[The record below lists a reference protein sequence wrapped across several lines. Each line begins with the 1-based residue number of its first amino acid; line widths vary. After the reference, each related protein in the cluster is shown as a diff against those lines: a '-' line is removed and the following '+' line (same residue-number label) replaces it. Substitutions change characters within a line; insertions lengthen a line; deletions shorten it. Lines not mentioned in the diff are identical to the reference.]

1 MKSSWNKVGFLV
13 LFSALLFSATGLLAQ
28 DPTGRILG
36 TVTDQKGGVI
46 PGVKVTVTNVATQIR
61 NETTS
66 DRDGNFQVF
75 DLSIGTYKV
84 EFEKSGFRKA
94 LIENQTLTI
103 NRALRADIQMEV
115 GSVNEVVEV
124 SSQVVGVETVNATL
138 GQTMVGSSITALP
151 LNGRNTYDLALLLPG
166 VVEVNPDSGAAG
178 NFGVAGGRSDSVTYL
193 LDGGMNNNL
202 LSNGVVFNPNPDTIA
217 EFRILTSNYTA
228 EYGRNA
234 GGIVSAVTKSGSN
247 QYHGGAFDFLRNDAF
262 NANTFFNNLNKQPR
276 EILKRNQFG
285 VNIGGPISIPKVAH
299 GQDHMFF
306 FVSYEGQRQVRT
318 VTTDKIQVFTPA
330 ELRGDYSHSGPGG
343 GVDPNT
349 ACFLSGLNHN
359 VPNPTNDPTLA
370 DGTPCTDVAGNV
382 GFARPFFQSDATK
395 RFNGII
401 DPTKINS
408 VAANYISK
416 GLVPS
421 DPSGFLIGQGGS
433 KNNSD
438 GLTGRFD
445 FEVTSKDRISAT
457 LGSSR
462 NPSNNPFR
470 NTASD
475 PVGFGSTASVH
486 TYFANIGY
494 TRTIS
499 SAMLNEFRFTTQRHN
514 QVQAVPAKT
523 LPTPA
528 DLGVGVTPDQ
538 STGPTRIFFASGLG
552 LGFSSQ
558 GPTKLIDN
566 TFTWSDTFSWTH
578 GKHNWKFGGSYS
590 PYQNNTLFDF
600 FVDGEFDFDG
610 GSGIGTLNTTGFPDF
625 LLGLTDFYLQ
635 FGSAPSNI
643 RSHAVYGFAQDEWHV
658 TKNLTLTVG
667 TRYEYSSPKLDTK
680 GRSFS
685 LHLGQQS
692 VVFPNAPT
700 GLLFP
705 GDPGAPVGANFPDR
719 NDWAPRFGFA
729 WSPGNKGKTSIRGGI
744 GVFYDILKGEDN
756 LQFNGQA
763 PFFGFAFLS
772 WDPIGN
778 PTQEVNYLTQP
789 FLSNNTGTPNS
800 FPSKPPAKNLDF
812 GAAGFLPFGGGGV
825 FFVNPHLRTPYVYQ
839 YNLSVQREVAKNLL
853 VEASYVGN
861 SSHKLTSLVDAN
873 PFTLGTTTRIFN
885 TVPGNFSF
893 LPEFRNVSN
902 GNYNSL
908 EASLQK
914 QASGTV
920 HLGTMG
926 FILAY
931 TYGHEIDNAS
941 GFRQRGSEVPFYNPR
956 QFRTSGDFD
965 LRHRIS
971 FSGVWELPFARAWS
985 SGPKRLTKGWSLAP
999 IFVYRTGFPLDVF
1012 GPFTQSGSSTGPSG
1026 AGARDNVRANFAA
1039 GTTLANFLTFDPKT
1053 QQTING
1059 TSGNYS
1065 FSPNSFN
1072 TDPST
1077 NFGFPTSAQV
1087 RANLA
1092 LATYGSV
1099 PRNFLR
1105 GPGRTNLNLA
1115 LIKETALAGERV
1127 KLTFRAEF
1135 FNIFNHTEFDNP
1147 DTGLQSG
1154 TFGQILSTADP
1165 RIIQLALKLSF

>member
-1 MKSSWNKVGFLV
+1 MKSSFTKLGIVV
-13 LFSALLFSATGLLAQ
+13 LFCTLLFSTAAVWAQ

-36 TVTDQKGGVI
+36 TITDPKGAVV
-46 PGVKVTVTNVATQIR
+46 PGAKITVTNTGTQIH
-61 NETTS
+61 NETTT
-66 DRDGNFQVF
+66 DRDGYFQVL
-75 DLSIGTYKV
+75 DLPIGTYRV
-84 EFEKSGFRKA
+84 VIEKAGFRKIA
-94 LIENQTLTI
+94 IEDQMLTI
-103 NRALRADIQMEV
+103 NRALRLDTQMEL
-115 GSVNEVVEV
+115 GSTNEVVEV
-124 SSQVVGVETVNATL
+124 SSQMTTVETVSATL

-202 LSNGVVFNPNPDTIA
+202 LSNGVVFNPSPDTIA

-234 GGIVSAVTKSGSN
+234 GGIVSAVTKSGTN

-262 NANTFFNNLNKQPR
+262 NANTFFNNLNGQPR
-276 EILKRNQFG
+276 EVLKRNQFG
-285 VNIGGPISIPKVAH
+285 ANIGGPISIPKVVH
-299 GQDHMFF
+299 GQDRMFF
-306 FVSYEGQRQVRT
+306 FVSYEGQRQVQT
-318 VTTDKIQVFTPA
+318 VTTDKIQVFTPK
-330 ELRGDYSHSGPGG
+330 ELNGDFSLSNGG
-343 GVDPNT
+343 APDNGVVCYLTGNN
-349 ACFLSGLNHN
+349 L
-359 VPNPTNDPTLA
+359 
-370 DGTPCTDVAGNV
+370 DGTPCQQFDPSGSGNLVPGVAHS
-382 GFARPFFQSDATK
+382 FFQPDSAK
-395 RFNGII
+395 AKLGII
-401 DPTKINS
+401 DPAQINS
-408 VAANYISK
+408 VAAKYISS

-445 FEVTSKDRISAT
+445 LELTSKDRLSAT

-462 NPSNNPFR
+462 NPSNSPFR
-470 NTASD
+470 STSTD
-475 PVGFGSTASVH
+475 PVGYGSTSAVH

-494 TRTIS
+494 TRTFS
-499 SAMLNEFRFTTQRHN
+499 STTLNEFRFTTQRHN

-538 STGPTRIFFASGLG
+538 STGPTRIFYATGLG

-566 TFTWSDTFSWTH
+566 TFTTADTFSWTH
-578 GKHNWKFGGSYS
+578 GRHNWKFGGSYS

-610 GSGIGTLNTTGFPDF
+610 GAGIGSSNSFADF
-625 LLGLTDFYLQ
+625 LMGLPDFYLQ

-643 RSHAVYGFAQDEWHV
+643 RSHALYGFAQDEWHV
-658 TKNLTLTVG
+658 SKSLTLTLG

-692 VVFPNAPT
+692 VVFPGAPT

-705 GDPGAPVGANFPDR
+705 GDQGAPKGANFPDR
-719 NDWAPRFGFA
+719 NDWAPRVGFA
-729 WSPGNKGKTSIRGGI
+729 WSPGSGGKTSIRGGI

-763 PFFGFAFLS
+763 PFFGFAFLG
-772 WDPIGN
+772 WNPINN
-778 PTQEVNYLTQP
+778 PTQEVNYLSQP

-800 FPSKPPAKNLDF
+800 FPSKPPSPNLDF

-853 VEASYVGN
+853 LEVSYVGN

-873 PFTLGTTTRIFN
+873 PFQLGTFTRIFN
-885 TVPGNFSF
+885 NVPGGDFSF
-893 LPEFRNVSN
+893 LPEFRNISN

-914 QASGTV
+914 QFSGAGP
-920 HLGTMG
+920 LGQMG
-926 FILAY
+926 FILSY

-971 FSGVWELPFARAWS
+971 LSGVWDLPFGHAWA
-985 SGPKRLTKGWSLAP
+985 SGPKRLTNGWSLAP

-1012 GPFTQSGSSTGPSG
+1012 APFTQSGSSPGPSG
-1026 AGARDNVRANFAA
+1026 AGDRDNVRANFAA
-1039 GTTLANFLTFDPKT
+1039 GTTVGNFTTFDPKN

-1059 TSGNYS
+1059 TPGNY
-1065 FSPNSFN
+1065 FFNPNNFN
-1072 TDPST
+1072 TDGSS
-1077 NFGFPTSAQV
+1077 NFGFPTSSQV
-1087 RANLA
+1087 VADLS

-1115 LIKETALAGERV
+1115 LIKETALAGERL

-1165 RIIQLALKLSF
+1165 RIIQLALKLNF

>member
-1 MKSSWNKVGFLV
+1 MKSSLTKLGFLILV
-13 LFSALLFSATGLLAQ
+13 CVGLFFATAARAQ

-36 TVTDQKGGVI
+36 TITDPKGGSV
-46 PGVKVTVTNVATQIR
+46 PGAKITVTNIATQIH
-61 NETTS
+61 NETVS
-66 DRDGNFQVF
+66 SGDGSYQVL
-75 DLSIGTYKV
+75 DLPIGTYKV
-84 EFEKSGFRKA
+84 EIEKNGFRRVVTD
-94 LIENQTLTI
+94 NQILTI
-103 NRALRADIQMEV
+103 NRALRVDVQLELGSSTDVIEV
-115 GSVNEVVEV
+115 TAQTSGI
-124 SSQVVGVETVNATL
+124 ETVNATL

-166 VVEVNPDSGAAG
+166 VVEVNPDSTAAG
-178 NFGVAGGRSDSVTYL
+178 NFGIAGGRSDSVTYL

-262 NANTFFNNLNKQPR
+262 NANKFFNNLNGQPR
-276 EILKRNQFG
+276 EVLKRNQFG
-285 VNIGGPISIPKVAH
+285 ANIGGPISIPKVVH
-299 GQDHMFF
+299 GQDRMFF
-306 FVSYEGQRQVRT
+306 FVSYEGQRQVQT
-318 VTTDKIQVFTPA
+318 VTTNKIQVFTPA
-330 ELRGDYSHSGPGG
+330 ELSGDFSKSNGGAPDPG
-343 GVDPNT
+343 VV
-349 ACFLSGLNHN
+349 CFLTGN
-359 VPNPTNDPTLA
+359 NP
-370 DGTPCTDVAGNV
+370 DGTPCTDISGNTPGVAHT
-382 GFARPFFQSDATK
+382 FFQPDSAK
-395 RFNGII
+395 AMLGII

-408 VAANYISK
+408 VAGKYISS

-421 DPSGFLIGQGGS
+421 NASGFLIGQGGS
-433 KNNSD
+433 RNNND

-445 FEVTSKDRISAT
+445 FELTSKDRLSAT

-470 NTASD
+470 SALSD
-475 PVGFGSTASVH
+475 PVGYGSTASVH

-494 TRTIS
+494 TRTF
-499 SAMLNEFRFTTQRHN
+499 SATTLNEFRFTTQRHN

-528 DLGVGVTPDQ
+528 DLGVGITPDQ
-538 STGPTRIFFASGLG
+538 STGPSRIFFSTGLG

-578 GKHNWKFGGSYS
+578 GRHNWKFGGSYS
-590 PYQNNTLFDF
+590 PYQNNTLYDF

-610 GSGIGTLNTTGFPDF
+610 GAGIGSTNSFADF
-625 LLGLTDFYLQ
+625 LFGLPDFYLQ

-658 TKNLTLTVG
+658 TKNLTLTLG

-705 GDPGAPVGANFPDR
+705 GDPGAPNGANHPDR

-729 WSPGNKGKTSIRGGI
+729 WSPGRSGKTSVRGGI

-763 PFFGFAFLS
+763 PFFGFAFLG

-839 YNLSVQREVAKNLL
+839 YNISVQREAAKNMF

-885 TVPGNFSF
+885 AGPGAAGNFSF
-893 LPEFRNVSN
+893 LPEFRNISN

-914 QASGTV
+914 QPSETGP
-920 HLGTMG
+920 LGRMG
-926 FILAY
+926 FILSY
-931 TYGHEIDNAS
+931 TFGHEIDNAS

-971 FSGVWELPFARAWS
+971 FSGDWELPFDRAWS

-1026 AGARDNVRANFAA
+1026 AGDRDNVRANFAA
-1039 GTTLANFLTFDPKT
+1039 GSLANFPMFDPKT
-1053 QQTING
+1053 NQTINVVTTPG
-1059 TSGNYS
+1059 QPVTPTTGNFY
-1065 FSPNSFN
+1065 FNPNSFN
-1072 TDPST
+1072 LDPNA
-1077 NFGFPTSAQV
+1077 NFGFPSSAAV
-1087 RANLA
+1087 RANLS
-1092 LATYGSV
+1092 LATYGTV
-1099 PRNFLR
+1099 PRNFFR

-1115 LIKETALAGERV
+1115 LIKETALAGERL

-1147 DTGLQSG
+1147 DTGLLSG

-1165 RIIQLALKLSF
+1165 RIIQLALKLNF